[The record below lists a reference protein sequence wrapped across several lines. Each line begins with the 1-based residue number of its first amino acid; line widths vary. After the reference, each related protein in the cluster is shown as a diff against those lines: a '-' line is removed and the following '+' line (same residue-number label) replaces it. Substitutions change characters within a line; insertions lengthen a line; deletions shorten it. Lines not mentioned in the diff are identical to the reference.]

1 MECEAL
7 SIEDKVATVH
17 SALRVAGLVGG
28 SRRLIDKRI
37 FSVLVLFLVS
47 SRVESC
53 VVSTNTK
60 PRGRIA
66 AGFWKSQARFDLPS
80 SHLARA
86 LLHFVR
92 SVRFCE
98 VGRYF
103 SAELA
108 VCSLL

>member
-47 SRVESC
+47 SRLVSR
-53 VVSTNTK
+53 VVSCRQTPNRGQRGEHETERQDCCRVLEK
-60 PRGRIA
+60 PGEI
-66 AGFWKSQARFDLPS
+66 
-80 SHLARA
+80 
-86 LLHFVR
+86 
-92 SVRFCE
+92 
-98 VGRYF
+98 
-103 SAELA
+103 
-108 VCSLL
+108 